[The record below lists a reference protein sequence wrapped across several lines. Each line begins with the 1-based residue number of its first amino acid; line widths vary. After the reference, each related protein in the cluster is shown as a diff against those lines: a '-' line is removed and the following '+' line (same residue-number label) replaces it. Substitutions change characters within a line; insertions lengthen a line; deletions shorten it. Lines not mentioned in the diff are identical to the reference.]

1 MRMILNVTM
10 PPEPFNTLVREGK
23 AGEILGRILDEMKPE
38 AIYFT
43 ERDGQRGAIAI
54 VDVSEPSQVPGVCEP
69 WFLSFNAQCRL
80 RIAMSGEELQKA
92 GLGEIAERWG

>member
-23 AGEILGRILDEMKPE
+23 VGEILGRILDEIRPE

-43 ERDGQRGAIAI
+43 EHDGQRGALAI
-54 VDVSEPSQVPGVCEP
+54 VDVSAPFQVPALAEP
-69 WFLSFNAQCRL
+69 WFLSFNAKCEY
-80 RIAMSGEELQKA
+80 RIAMTPEDLQKA
-92 GLGEIAERWG
+92 GLDDIGTRWG